1 MKMILKRPQL
11 LSLSNDSGMSLVE
24 VVVAIGLIG
33 IVATA
38 AIGLGITSEKGASS
52 QQRQEL
58 AVTVANEAMELVSA
72 QSSATNPDTGA
83 SYLYQGRTEAKVK
96 AAWALNGGI
105 DGLTATYPGWDI
117 AATTTSAPKVAISR
131 DVTRSGTK
139 YTVFSLIGSCYIVR
153 VGGGNCWSAA
163 GDATLT
169 GESRPPTTA
178 PTGKIQMNRVLVVVR
193 WTAGSGCSTNGCTYV
208 ATSLVDA
215 HSDLQWNTHG

>member
-1 MKMILKRPQL
+1 MKLILKRAQQRAR
-11 LSLSNDSGMSLVE
+11 SDDSGMTLIE
-24 VVVAIGLIG
+24 VIVAISLIG

-72 QSSATNPDTGA
+72 QSSATNPTTGA
-83 SYLYQGRTEAKVK
+83 SYLYQGRTEAKVE
-96 AAWALNGGI
+96 AAWALNAGI
-105 DGLTATYPGWDI
+105 DGLAATYPGWDR
-117 AATTTSAPKVAISR
+117 AATSTSDPKVAISR

-139 YTVFSLIGSCYIVR
+139 YTVFSLIGSCYIAR
-153 VGGGNCWSAA
+153 VGGGNCWSAT

-169 GESRPPTTA
+169 SNSRPPTTA
-178 PTGKIQMNRVLVVVR
+178 PTGKIQINRVLVVVR